1 MKEILNLTK
10 FYISSFYKK
19 PQHQMLKVTLFIA
32 LFYMLIQFT
41 AINISIFYI
50 VETHVF
56 MFYNLIISSLLVFA
70 LLCYLA
76 TLQFSSFSEF
86 KILAS
91 LPISYR
97 KISTAKLISSIFVP
111 VALLIILQL
120 PILGLLIIDFKFV
133 EIVKLLIFFPL
144 AHGMI
149 LLLLLFV
156 LSFVN
161 KAYYKFKN
169 RISYLITN
177 FVIMALFPLVTVV
190 LYFRFSEKPNIFA
203 SSERDF
209 EYISDLMRWINS
221 VLNNLYENMMEI
233 PLLNIIIEAFIINE
247 SSIPFILGCIIL
259 LVVNSILYYL
269 IIHNISIHYHKNGI
283 HKNSQTKFNRSKARI
298 TENVL
303 SNYLQREIWVI
314 NSEAYFKMQ
323 VVLGVLLP
331 PVISLIL
338 LLFIAN
344 DIFPSSLNVTGEK
357 VFDKYFSYIV
367 LFLCCINNISGT
379 PYSREGKY
387 YYLLKSNPFNVRY
400 VYFSKV
406 IISSAMSIVGV
417 CLSFILFAVFGYWE
431 SETVIMLII
440 VFVLVICYN
449 LLAQLYDSK
458 KPLVDWENP
467 SEAVKSNPNVLIS
480 LLLGMPLLIIIAVL
494 HIGLFWLNIHSSLVT
509 FIILLVVLITITILI
524 KKLKT
529 TL

>member
-10 FYISSFYKK
+10 FFISSFYKK
-19 PQHQMLKVTLFIA
+19 PQQQMLKLTLFIA

-41 AINISIFYI
+41 AINISIYYI

-387 YYLLKSNPFNVRY
+387 YYLLKSNPFNARY

-417 CLSFILFAVFGYWE
+417 CLSFILFAVIGYWE

-494 HIGLFWLNIHSSLVT
+494 HIGLFWLNIHSFLVT

-524 KKLKT
+524 KKIKT

>member
-10 FYISSFYKK
+10 FFISSFYKK
-19 PQHQMLKVTLFIA
+19 PQQQMLKLTLFIA

-41 AINISIFYI
+41 AINISIYYI

-70 LLCYLA
+70 LICYLA

-97 KISTAKLISSIFVP
+97 EISTAKLISSIFVP

-221 VLNNLYENMMEI
+221 EI
-233 PLLNIIIEAFIINE
+233 
-247 SSIPFILGCIIL
+247 G
-259 LVVNSILYYL
+259 
-269 IIHNISIHYHKNGI
+269 
-283 HKNSQTKFNRSKARI
+283 R
-298 TENVL
+298 
-303 SNYLQREIWVI
+303 
-314 NSEAYFKMQ
+314 
-323 VVLGVLLP
+323 
-331 PVISLIL
+331 
-338 LLFIAN
+338 
-344 DIFPSSLNVTGEK
+344 
-357 VFDKYFSYIV
+357 
-367 LFLCCINNISGT
+367 
-379 PYSREGKY
+379 
-387 YYLLKSNPFNVRY
+387 
-400 VYFSKV
+400 
-406 IISSAMSIVGV
+406 
-417 CLSFILFAVFGYWE
+417 
-431 SETVIMLII
+431 
-440 VFVLVICYN
+440 
-449 LLAQLYDSK
+449 
-458 KPLVDWENP
+458 
-467 SEAVKSNPNVLIS
+467 
-480 LLLGMPLLIIIAVL
+480 
-494 HIGLFWLNIHSSLVT
+494 
-509 FIILLVVLITITILI
+509 
-524 KKLKT
+524 
-529 TL
+529 